1 MSLLDHPLSPNSDM
15 EYTVLRIQSWQTK
28 VKANPLLS
36 YREIGPQFLTLT
48 DAGTDAELL
57 KIDEYLRAFSQRYA
71 CSSCCTG

>member
-15 EYTVLRIQSWQTK
+15 AYTVLRIQSWQAK

-57 KIDEYLRAFSQRYA
+57 KIGEYLRAFSQKYA
-71 CSSCCTG
+71 CSSCTG